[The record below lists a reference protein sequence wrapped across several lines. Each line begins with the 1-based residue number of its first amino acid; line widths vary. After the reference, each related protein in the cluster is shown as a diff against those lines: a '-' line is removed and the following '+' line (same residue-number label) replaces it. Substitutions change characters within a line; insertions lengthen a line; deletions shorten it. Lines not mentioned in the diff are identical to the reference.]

1 MEKTDKPFFWEPS
14 PYTAQARHLTKMD
27 EDLRVEIRAQEL
39 AEKKRGG
46 ARPGSGRKRKTEDG
60 ARVNFTA
67 MIAPITR
74 QRITALR
81 AQGIGIGEALDGFIA
96 QLAKQHGIE

>member
-1 MEKTDKPFFWEPS
+1 MKATVNGKTVTGWLS
-14 PYTAQARHLTKMD
+14 
-27 EDLRVEIRAQEL
+27 EDGTRFMADDGKIYKDFALDR
-39 AEKKRGG
+39 RGG
-46 ARPGSGRKRKTEDG
+46 VRSGSGRKRKTEDG

-67 MIAPITR
+67 MIAPVTR

-81 AQGIGIGEALDGFIA
+81 AQGVGIGEALDSFIA

>member
-1 MEKTDKPFFWEPS
+1 MKKATINGKTVTGWVS
-14 PYTAQARHLTKMD
+14 
-27 EDLRVEIRAQEL
+27 EDGTQFMASDGKIYQDFVLDQ
-39 AEKKRGG
+39 RGG
-46 ARPGSGRKRKTEDG
+46 ARPGSGRRRKTEDG

-81 AQGIGIGEALDGFIA
+81 AQGVGIGEALDGFIA
-96 QLAKQHGIE
+96 QLAKQHGIK

>member
-1 MEKTDKPFFWEPS
+1 MGKKDNGLNPTVVIIDEMDSATAEAICEK
-14 PYTAQARHLTKMD
+14 
-27 EDLRVEIRAQEL
+27 V
-39 AEKKRGG
+39 KKATRGG

-81 AQGIGIGEALDGFIA
+81 AQGVGIGEALDGFIA

>member
-1 MEKTDKPFFWEPS
+1 MGKKDNGLNPTVVIIDEMDSATAEAIYEK
-14 PYTAQARHLTKMD
+14 
-27 EDLRVEIRAQEL
+27 V
-39 AEKKRGG
+39 KKATRGG
-46 ARPGSGRKRKTEDG
+46 VRPGSGRKRKTEDG

-81 AQGIGIGEALDGFIA
+81 AQGVGIGEALDGFIA

>member
-1 MEKTDKPFFWEPS
+1 MAAQNHKRLDKNNM
-14 PYTAQARHLTKMD
+14 ADK
-27 EDLRVEIRAQEL
+27 EIKDR
-39 AEKKRGG
+39 RGG

-81 AQGIGIGEALDGFIA
+81 AQGVGIGEALDGFIA

>member
-1 MEKTDKPFFWEPS
+1 MERKDNGLNPTVVIIDEMDS
-14 PYTAQARHLTKMD
+14 TA
-27 EDLRVEIRAQEL
+27 
-39 AEKKRGG
+39 AEALCKKVLKATHGG
-46 ARPGSGRKRKTEDG
+46 SRPGAGRRRKTEDG

-67 MIAPITR
+67 MIAPVTR

-81 AQGIGIGEALDGFIA
+81 AQGVGIGEALDGFIA